1 MHFKLTAAFFAA
13 LSIAGIATTVA
24 IAKPTEPRAAAR
36 ACMTALGICPTGAT
50 APGVF
55 QFAAMHAERSERDQ
69 LPRTKAT

>member
-36 ACMTALGICPTGAT
+36 ACMTAPETCLTGAT
-50 APGVF
+50 APGVS
-55 QFAAMHAERSERDQ
+55 QFAA
-69 LPRTKAT
+69 T